1 MVVYNIPKTIKI
13 DCNKLQNFVESG
25 LIRKIQSP
33 VYPELFLYN
42 YTQEAQFSNTWDEE
56 IQISRGLI
64 LDNEYNLIALPI
76 RKFFN
81 YDQEPGKTE
90 FLQKIENREPY
101 IIEEKLD
108 GSFIQM
114 FWYRDKWLV
123 TTRGSWN
130 NEQISKF
137 PDIFKK
143 YTKFE
148 LNSKEMYDSNLF
160 SKDYNYIFEIIYPEN
175 RVVVDYKD
183 EEKLVLLTAIDKYT
197 NQELENVGDLNRIF
211 PRPINFSKQFKNFEE
226 IEQAIKTSEYNNSE
240 GYVLK
245 FVKDN
250 FRVKMK
256 YSEYCKLH
264 KSISN
269 LSNVYVYEFWKDDK
283 LNVLIE
289 NMPDEVYSFINK
301 WVLCLTNTYEKI
313 NNEFDECLKYA
324 GKFVFNNSLNEKEK
338 RKEFAKWVF
347 THEHSPYLNPLLF
360 LWYDGWDYKNELL
373 KLVEPK
379 EKEFCKFI

>member
-1 MVVYNIPKTIKI
+1 VYNIPKTIKI

-148 LNSKEMYDSNLF
+148 LNS
-160 SKDYNYIFEIIYPEN
+160 
-175 RVVVDYKD
+175 
-183 EEKLVLLTAIDKYT
+183 
-197 NQELENVGDLNRIF
+197 NV
-211 PRPINFSKQFKNFEE
+211 
-226 IEQAIKTSEYNNSE
+226 
-240 GYVLK
+240 
-245 FVKDN
+245 
-250 FRVKMK
+250 
-256 YSEYCKLH
+256 
-264 KSISN
+264 
-269 LSNVYVYEFWKDDK
+269 
-283 LNVLIE
+283 
-289 NMPDEVYSFINK
+289 
-301 WVLCLTNTYEKI
+301 
-313 NNEFDECLKYA
+313 
-324 GKFVFNNSLNEKEK
+324 
-338 RKEFAKWVF
+338 
-347 THEHSPYLNPLLF
+347 
-360 LWYDGWDYKNELL
+360 
-373 KLVEPK
+373 
-379 EKEFCKFI
+379 